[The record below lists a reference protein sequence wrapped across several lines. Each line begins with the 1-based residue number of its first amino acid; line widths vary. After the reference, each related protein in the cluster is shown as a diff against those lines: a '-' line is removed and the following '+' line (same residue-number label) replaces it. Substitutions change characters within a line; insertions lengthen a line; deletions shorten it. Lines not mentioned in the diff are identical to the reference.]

1 MYTPGLDDEVLM
13 IVPYVLVP
21 LQLYFISSITKQT
34 PFIVRQSLKLFV
46 RKYVLYVTFLMS
58 MQCMQAIIMVFGSKD
73 PHYFNYEG
81 PDGFKMLRYG
91 YIILDHLTFNCLIAC
106 TILEPV
112 FIRRVIRLKNRLLC
126 RKHLDRKSRRFT
138 SILEKDPLPTLRPK
152 RNFAGMLQS

>member
-58 MQCMQAIIMVFGSKD
+58 MQCMQVAIVVFGSREPMFFD
-73 PHYFNYEG
+73 YDTL
-81 PDGFKMLRYG
+81 DGFKTVR
-91 YIILDHLTFNCLIAC
+91 IVSRFNKIKVILDLYYVRPLYFCLFGR
-106 TILEPV
+106 LHY
-112 FIRRVIRLKNRLLC
+112 IRASVCKKVLSMVQKNFRL
-126 RKHLDRKSRRFT
+126 F
-138 SILEKDPLPTLRPK
+138 
-152 RNFAGMLQS
+152 FQ